1 MIGKSAAGS
10 IRRGQVEQDV
20 AQVAGRMEMAMTP
33 IKRWIVSL
41 AGVVLASM
49 ISFQWLDRP
58 VAHFFHNTVAR
69 PEAFAKLTYAPDPM
83 VPLVVTVFVVL
94 GLMSLSGR
102 ALSRLEDC
110 ALLCSLS
117 LIVAE
122 LTKIQLKLVFG
133 RTWPA
138 TFRDNNP
145 SLLHDGVYGFN
156 FFHGGH
162 AYASF
167 PSGHTAVTCAVIS
180 VLCIPY
186 PKWRWLY
193 VLAVLAVAI
202 GLIGANYH
210 FVSDVIAG
218 GFVGI
223 SSGWMLTSLWKAH
236 EHFRKT

>member
-1 MIGKSAAGS
+1 MIGKSAARTTLQGRA
-10 IRRGQVEQDV
+10 RRIDT
-20 AQVAGRMEMAMTP
+20 AMTP

-41 AGVVLASM
+41 AGVVLASA

-58 VAHFFHNTVAR
+58 VALFFHNTVAR
-69 PEAFAKLTYAPDPM
+69 PATFAKLTYAPDPM
-83 VPLVVTVFVVL
+83 VPLAVTVFVVL
-94 GLMSLSGR
+94 GLMNLSGR
-102 ALSRLEDC
+102 ALSRLQTC

-133 RTWPA
+133 RTWPD
-138 TFRDNNP
+138 TFRDTNP
-145 SLLHDGVYGFN
+145 SFLRDGVYGFN
-156 FFHGGH
+156 LFHGGH
-162 AYASF
+162 GYASF

-180 VLCIPY
+180 VLWIYY
-186 PKWRWLY
+186 PAWRWLY
-193 VLAVLAVAI
+193 VLAVLAVAL

-236 EHFRKT
+236 EHFRKS

>member
-1 MIGKSAAGS
+1 MIGKSAARTTLQGRA
-10 IRRGQVEQDV
+10 RRIDT
-20 AQVAGRMEMAMTP
+20 AMTP

-41 AGVVLASM
+41 AGVVLASI

-58 VAHFFHNTVAR
+58 VALFFHGTVAR
-69 PEAFAKLTYAPDPM
+69 PETFAKLTYAPDPM
-83 VPLVVTVFVVL
+83 VPLAVTVFVVL
-94 GLMSLSGR
+94 GLMNLSGR
-102 ALSRLEDC
+102 ALSRLENC

-145 SLLHDGVYGFN
+145 SFLHDGVYGFN
-156 FFHGGH
+156 FFRGGH

-180 VLCIPY
+180 VLWIYY

-236 EHFRKT
+236 ERVRKT

>member
-1 MIGKSAAGS
+1 MPQ
-10 IRRGQVEQDV
+10 RRPK
-20 AQVAGRMEMAMTP
+20 RIEMTMTP
-33 IKRWIVSL
+33 IKRWIVSF
-41 AGVVLASM
+41 AGVVFAST
-49 ISFQWLDRP
+49 IAFQWLDRP
-58 VAHFFHNTVAR
+58 IAHFFHKTVAR
-69 PEAFAKLTYAPDPM
+69 PETFAKLTYAPDPM
-83 VPLVVTVFVVL
+83 VPLAVTVFVIL
-94 GLMSLSGR
+94 GLLNLSGR
-102 ALSRLEDC
+102 TLSRLQTC

-133 RTWPA
+133 RTWPD

-145 SLLHDGVYGFN
+145 SFLRDGVYGFN

-162 AYASF
+162 GYASF

-180 VLCIPY
+180 VLWIYY
-186 PKWRWLY
+186 PAWRWLY
-193 VLAVLAVAI
+193 VLVVLAVGI

>member
-1 MIGKSAAGS
+1 V
-10 IRRGQVEQDV
+10 R
-20 AQVAGRMEMAMTP
+20 
-33 IKRWIVSL
+33 L
-41 AGVVLASM
+41 AGNSIAATVSY
-49 ISFQWLDRP
+49 QWLDPP
-58 VAHFFHNTVAR
+58 VALFFTKPSRAR
-69 PEAFAKLTYAPDPM
+69 NLRHADLRTRPDGAACGI
-83 VPLVVTVFVVL
+83 VFVVL
-94 GLMSLSGR
+94 GLMNLSGR
-102 ALSRLEDC
+102 ALARLENC

-133 RTWPA
+133 RTWPD

-145 SLLHDGVYGFN
+145 SFLHDGVYGFN
-156 FFHGGH
+156 FFRGGH

-180 VLCIPY
+180 VLWIYY
-186 PKWRWLY
+186 PRWRWLY
-193 VLAVLAVAI
+193 VLAVLAVAT

-236 EHFRKT
+236 EHVRKT

>member
-1 MIGKSAAGS
+1 MPGLRAFGLRKWILSLVGT
-10 IRRGQVEQDV
+10 VV
-20 AQVAGRMEMAMTP
+20 AVA
-33 IKRWIVSL
+33 
-41 AGVVLASM
+41 
-49 ISFQWLDRP
+49 ISYQLIDRP
-58 VAHFFHNTVAR
+58 VALFFHNIVAR
-69 PEAFAKLTYAPDPM
+69 PETFAKLTYAPDPM
-83 VPLVVTVFVVL
+83 VPLACFVFVIL
-94 GLMSLSGR
+94 GLVSLSGR
-102 ALSRLEDC
+102 VLSRIENC
-110 ALLCSLS
+110 TLLCSLS

-122 LTKIQLKLVFG
+122 LTKIHLKLVFG
-133 RTWPA
+133 RTWPD
-138 TFRDNNP
+138 TFRNSNP
-145 SLLHDGVYGFN
+145 SFLRDGVYGFN

-180 VLCIPY
+180 VLWIFY

-193 VLAVLAVAI
+193 ALVVLAVAI

-223 SSGWMLTSLWKAH
+223 STGWMLTSLWKAH